1 MTNIKE
7 KLLTT
12 IEYLKS
18 IESLSNYRFE
28 LNRYESAINVVDL
41 AIEDAHRN
49 FDKDY
54 AIVAKDNDLYKLS
67 FDSTFDYRD
76 TFDEKLASKLI
87 SNGLKFEIYKNK
99 LTISRVDLALQDLL
113 EMIDYVANELRYF
126 GQKVRFKMTIKELY
140 EHAKSKGL
148 ENRQI
153 LIADRD
159 CMYTEFFT
167 VEEFRT
173 GLDFVVLEAD

>member
-1 MTNIKE
+1 MTNDKE
-7 KLLTT
+7 KLLKT

-41 AIEDAHRN
+41 RIEDAHRN

-54 AIVAKDNDLYKLS
+54 AIVTKNNDLYNLS
-67 FDSTFDYRD
+67 FETTFDYRD
-76 TFDEKLASKLI
+76 TFDEKLASELI

-99 LTISRVDLALQDLL
+99 LTISRADLTLQDLP

-126 GQKVRFKMTIKELY
+126 G
-140 EHAKSKGL
+140 
-148 ENRQI
+148 
-153 LIADRD
+153 
-159 CMYTEFFT
+159 
-167 VEEFRT
+167 
-173 GLDFVVLEAD
+173 